1 MTTTAPQVT
10 VPRQRLAPSAE
21 PGRRGRTEI
30 ADRVV
35 AKIACCA
42 AREVPE
48 VRDVRLGGTPW
59 TRSSSAEVRGDQ
71 ATVKLNVTVAYPV
84 PLHAVAV
91 RLREHVR
98 NRVAMQTGLTV
109 TRLDLTMTDLDV
121 TPPEPDLT
129 PAHLDGGPR

>member
-10 VPRQRLAPSAE
+10 VPRQRLAPADE
-21 PGRRGRTEI
+21 PERRGRTEI

-48 VRDVRLGGTPW
+48 VRDVRLGGVPW
-59 TRSSSAEVRGDQ
+59 TRSSSAEVRGER
-71 ATVKLNVTVAYPV
+71 ATLRLNVTVGYPA
-84 PLHAVAV
+84 PLRAVAA

-98 NRVAMQTGLTV
+98 TRVAMQTGLNV
-109 TRLDLTMTDLDV
+109 TRLDVTMTDL
-121 TPPEPDLT
+121 
-129 PAHLDGGPR
+129 AGGPE